1 MTTTEKSAW
10 GEASFPHLNTPDTEF
25 NSEGIYQVKLIVD
38 FKEAQKDI
46 EIINN
51 VIVEELKIQ
60 NLKHPNKTD
69 KFERAPLPYKQL
81 EDGRVQF
88 HFKTKFKP
96 KLVDHNL
103 DDLDKNIWGGSI
115 IRVNYK
121 PVGYYVAGTGLGCT
135 LRLVAVQVKKL
146 VEGNTAIQGFEKVEA
161 VADEEIA

>member
-1 MTTTEKSAW
+1 MTTERSAW
-10 GEASFPHLNTPDTEF
+10 GEANFPHLNTPDTEF
-25 NSEGIYQVKLIVD
+25 NSEGIYQVKLVMD
-38 FKEAQKDI
+38 KETAQDDI
-46 EIINN
+46 KIINN
-51 VIVEELKIQ
+51 VIAEELKKQ
-60 NLKHPNKTD
+60 NQLHPNKTD
-69 KFERAPLPYKQL
+69 KFIRAPLPFKEL
-81 EDGRVQF
+81 EDGRIQF

-96 KLVDHNL
+96 KIVDHNL

-121 PVGYYVAGTGLGCT
+121 PVGYYVASTGLGCT

>member
-1 MTTTEKSAW
+1 MTTERSAW
-10 GEASFPHLNTPDTEF
+10 GEANFPHLNTPDTEF
-25 NSEGIYQVKLIVD
+25 NSEGVYQVKLVMD
-38 FKEAQKDI
+38 KETAQDDI
-46 EIINN
+46 KIINN
-51 VIVEELKIQ
+51 VIAEELKKQ
-60 NLKHPNKTD
+60 NQLHPNKTD
-69 KFERAPLPYKQL
+69 KFIKAPLPYKIL
-81 EDGRVQF
+81 EDGRIQF

-146 VEGNTAIQGFEKVEA
+146 VEGNTAVQGFDKVEPI
-161 VADEEIA
+161 ADEELV